1 MTAQNGEPR
10 AHSPSP
16 MPGSSAALS
25 SDAEVDIVVVTLEFE
40 AADMAGLIAVL
51 SKYVVLTRMEP
62 GCRNVDMVLSDTRAN
77 RVLIVEKWESEDMQR
92 AHFDGTTM
100 VDMAKSCAGLI
111 VRAPIVDLWRSLSAH
126 DLR

>member
-1 MTAQNGEPR
+1 MAGPHDAFPAQE
-10 AHSPSP
+10 A
-16 MPGSSAALS
+16 SASA
-25 SDAEVDIVVVTLEFE
+25 DAEVEIVVVTLEFE
-40 AADMAGLIAVL
+40 ASDMAGLIAVL

-77 RVLIVEKWESEDMQR
+77 RVLVVEKWESEVTQR
-92 AHFDGTTM
+92 AHFDGATM

-111 VRAPIVDLWRSLSAH
+111 VRAPVVDLWRSLSAH